1 MKLNETQ
8 LIDQFKFQ
16 ISHFKTKM
24 IFEVTVGHR
33 LSPFAVLMIYI
44 YMYIDIVVGF
54 HSDLMF

>member
-44 YMYIDIVVGF
+44 HVYTYRGWF
-54 HSDLMF
+54 SF